1 MLGTRTPA
9 PPAAPRRR
17 FAHPGWTWAS
27 GLLVVAVAA
36 ALAFVLL
43 HDRTPEQA
51 PPAAAPS
58 SAAPSAVPSGVAPR
72 PVGGRE
78 LAACPS
84 DLPAEDQSLP
94 TRAQPPAAQWL
105 PVGRMLAPFAA
116 QVGPVL
122 NDGGVA
128 RCYARTPTGALFA
141 AAGFIAALTDPQ
153 VLERAVGELTAPGPG
168 RDALV
173 ELAATN
179 PVAITGS
186 GQAGEI
192 VGFTYLST
200 GMSTVAVAVVIEA
213 PNGGRVAAPI
223 TLTWAG
229 DWQVSLPPDGD
240 LTALAT
246 PITSLEGYV
255 PFAAG

>member
-1 MLGTRTPA
+1 MLRTRTPA

-17 FAHPGWTWAS
+17 FSHPGWTWAS
-27 GLLVVAVAA
+27 GLLVCAVAA
-36 ALAFVLL
+36 AFAFLLL

-58 SAAPSAVPSGVAPR
+58 TAPSTAPRGDVAPR

-78 LAACPS
+78 LTACPS

-105 PVGRMLAPFAA
+105 PVGRMVAPFAP

-122 NDGGVA
+122 TDGGVH

-141 AAGFIAALTDPQ
+141 AAGFVAGLTDPEH
-153 VLERAVGELTAPGPG
+153 LTEAVADLTAPGPG
-168 RDALV
+168 RDALL
-173 ELAATN
+173 ELAETN

-200 GMSTVAVAVVIEA
+200 GMSTVAVALVIEA

-229 DWQVSLPPDGD
+229 DWQVVLPPDGE
-240 LTALAT
+240 LTALAS
-246 PITSLEGYV
+246 PITSLDGYV
-255 PFAAG
+255 PFRAS